1 MTVDLKTA
9 LAKLEVNQLPEGWE
23 WTRSSTMAKVA
34 RYNGSEE
41 LYFKEFLPRNR
52 MENIKAMV
60 RGSRSERWV
69 KQANIARKEGFE
81 VPEVVASGTFAN
93 KNGYLVTASGPKK
106 EVPDFLLRND
116 PTIDETQ
123 RQKWIAS
130 FARYIG
136 KMHKAG
142 IVHGDLRPGNI
153 LMEPTEEG
161 RFVMIDIERN
171 SYHKKIPMKLVKK
184 NLVQLAKKLS
194 FREFTAKDRITF
206 FNTYNEAYG
215 RFNRQEQK
223 ALAYDVINL
232 VKEQDYWGGVG
243 NVSSVADKRH

>member
-1 MTVDLKTA
+1 MIEDLKTA
-9 LAKLEVNQLPEGWE
+9 LLKLEINQLPEGWE
-23 WTRSSTMAKVA
+23 WIHSSTMAKVA
-34 RYNGSEE
+34 KYNGSQE

-52 MENIKAMV
+52 MENIKAMI
-60 RGSRSERWV
+60 RGSRSERWIR
-69 KQANIARKEGFE
+69 QANIARKKGFD
-81 VPEVVASGTFAN
+81 VPEVVASGTFTN
-93 KNGYLVTASGPKK
+93 KNGYLVTASGPRK

-116 PTIDETQ
+116 PTIDEAQ

-136 KMHKAG
+136 KMHRAG

-153 LMEPTEEG
+153 LMDPTEEG
-161 RFVMIDIERN
+161 HFVMIDIERN
-171 SYHKKIPMKLVKK
+171 SYHKKIPMKMVKK

-206 FNTYNEAYG
+206 FNIYNDAYG
-215 RFNRQEQK
+215 RFNKQEQK
-223 ALAYDVINL
+223 VLAYDVINL
-232 VKEQDYWGGVG
+232 VKKQDYWGGGG